1 MDVESISKRYLEIV
15 NKLIEKKL
23 TVSLMESCTGGLIAS
38 FITDNEGSSSIF
50 KGSFVTYSNEAK
62 IKQGVPSDVIETYSV
77 YSKET
82 AKAMAGACKST
93 YSSDIGIGVTGTF
106 GNADPANPDASV
118 PGQVYY
124 AIDYEGQCQAFF
136 AELPI
141 NRTRKD
147 HKLLI
152 ADMIAQK
159 LKGLIY

>member
-106 GNADPANPDASV
+106 GNTDPANPDASV

-124 AIDYEGQCQAFF
+124 AIDYEGQCQAFL